1 MATSSQ
7 KAAAA
12 GWGAQYPSPARARA
26 PPEGHTIPSIG
37 QRASRIGGSDLESK
51 QSQLGR
57 SVCATAGPRGHGSV
71 KIGTAIPLGTLV
83 AAVLADAS
91 RFAEVDMVV
100 DCRAIYSVAPAGALR
115 RTGVEL
121 QETQV
126 FGPAKG
132 ESVRRRMGKCHTRSA
147 IAAGPLAS
155 SSAGA
160 VTRAA
165 WRGDARYRGPDTG
178 VLDRRGR

>member
-26 PPEGHTIPSIG
+26 RPEGHTIPSIG

-71 KIGTAIPLGTLV
+71 KIGTAIPLGTLA

-155 SSAGA
+155 SSAGV